1 MFFTA
6 LNSILRDTR
15 EMDNLEEIRNATYD
29 YLLKHYPQSLGII
42 PEQVF
47 EFGLPSRSSALIFG
61 LFNAVFLIFSLT
73 GNIIM
78 FYLYTKVNLVSEFL
92 SLNKCG
98 Q

>member
-29 YLLKHYPQSLGII
+29 YLLKTYPQSLGII

-61 LFNAVFLIFSLT
+61 LFNALFLIFSLT
-73 GNIIM
+73 GNMIM
-78 FYLYTKVNLVSEFL
+78 FYLYTNVNLVSEFL
-92 SLNKCG
+92 S
-98 Q
+98 